1 MSMVDIKY
9 DVFELKPIGNNGVCL
24 TGSDEDCG
32 FGNIDQ
38 AYKKDTV
45 YKLYS
50 II

>member
-1 MSMVDIKY
+1 MSMVDIEY
-9 DVFELKPIGNNGVCL
+9 DVFELKPTGNNGVCL

-38 AYKKDTV
+38 AYINNV